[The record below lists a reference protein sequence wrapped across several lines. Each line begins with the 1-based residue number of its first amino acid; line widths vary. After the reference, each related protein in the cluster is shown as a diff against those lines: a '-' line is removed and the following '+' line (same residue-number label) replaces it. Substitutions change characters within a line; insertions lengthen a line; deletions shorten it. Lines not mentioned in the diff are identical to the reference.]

1 MLIKGNESKE
11 ELRALHSP
19 RHIRDRLARP
29 ARRSY
34 LSDFIYGGI
43 DGAVTTFA
51 VVSSAAG
58 ANLDAS
64 IVMILGVANLVAD
77 GFSMAAANFLGAR
90 AEAQQAQWARRS
102 EEIEIDR
109 YPEGEREEIRQI
121 FRAKGFEGDTLER
134 VVEVITGDRERWIE
148 TMLAEEH
155 GIGTAR
161 RNALPAAAAT
171 FAAFNL
177 IGAIPLVPF
186 VLALAAAT
194 SMPRPFAASAGMTA
208 VAFFAVGALKSRF
221 VEQRWWIAGL
231 ETLAIGALAAGLA
244 YGIGAAL
251 GGLAL

>member
-1 MLIKGNESKE
+1 MLIKGTESKE
-11 ELRALHSP
+11 ELRAMHTP
-19 RHIRDRLARP
+19 RRIRDRLARP

-58 ANLDAS
+58 ADLSAT
-64 IVMILGVANLVAD
+64 IVLVMGVANLVAD

-90 AEAQQAQWARRS
+90 AEAQQASWARRS
-102 EEIEIDR
+102 EEIEIDL

-121 FRAKGFEGDTLER
+121 FKAKGFEGEVLEQ
-134 VVEVITGDRERWIE
+134 VVQVITSDRDRWIE

-161 RNALPAAAAT
+161 RSALPAAAAT
-171 FAAFNL
+171 FVAFNL
-177 IGAIPLVPF
+177 VGAIPLIPF
-186 VLALAAAT
+186 VLALATAAT
-194 SMPRPFAASAGMTA
+194 VDHPFAWSAAMTG

-221 VEQRWWIAGL
+221 VEQRWWISGL

-251 GGLAL
+251 GGLIP

>member
-1 MLIKGNESKE
+1 MLIKGTESKE
-11 ELRALHSP
+11 ELRDLHTP
-19 RHIRDRLARP
+19 RRIRDRLARP

-58 ANLDAS
+58 ADLSAT
-64 IVMILGVANLVAD
+64 IVLIMGVANLVAD

-90 AEAQQAQWARRS
+90 AESQQALWARRS

-121 FRAKGFEGDTLER
+121 FKAKGFEGDLLER
-134 VVEVITGDRERWIE
+134 AVEVITSDRERWIQ

-161 RNALPAAAAT
+161 RNPLPAAAAT
-171 FAAFNL
+171 FVAFNL

-186 VLALAAAT
+186 VLALATAA
-194 SMPRPFAASAGMTA
+194 PVEHPFIWSAGMTG

-231 ETLAIGALAAGLA
+231 ETLGIGALAAGLA

-251 GGLAL
+251 GGLAA